1 MNTKE
6 KFIMMVSNTLLI
18 KLRMCGIDPTE
29 ASMFFGNQAN
39 LMLDCKANYGPTS
52 TKVTNA
58 KAHQLKKPVWLMRG
72 FFPETPQMFKISIST
87 NDAYDHSYEYFVKV
101 SEPKINPPTRKKANG
116 HREIAVTKNNESQF
130 TSNILR
136 DQLQERME
144 KEVLD
149 LDLKL
154 DSLVDKKVVFTPKCI
169 SPKGM
174 PLFRLNYKKG

>member
-52 TKVTNA
+52 AKVTNA
-58 KAHQLKKPVWLMRG
+58 QIHQLKKPVWLMRG

-87 NDAYDHSYEYFVKV
+87 NEAYDHSYEYFVKV
-101 SEPKINPPTRKKANG
+101 SEPKINPPTRKNHKG